1 MANIKKIKQEK
12 NKIEIQ
18 VTVESDKT
26 NEVFKD
32 TYHQL
37 SRKVKVPGFRTGR
50 IPINILEMNL
60 GMEYINHQV
69 AEKLIEDSYTE
80 ALEKSELEPIDIPKV
95 DIVQIE
101 KGKPF
106 IYKMNIEVKPEFT
119 LPSLEKLSIEK
130 KKPEVTEKEIEEELE
145 RIRDFHAKLNV
156 VEDRKSE
163 MGDFLMVDYEAFHK
177 DNLLPD
183 SKQENQLIQLGDR
196 IIPEFKEKLV
206 GVKPGEEKEIKVKIP
221 ENAEDKKIAG
231 EEIVYKV
238 KINALKEKELP
249 KLDDDFA
256 KSVGDYQKLTDLK
269 EHIKKQLNEQKKYE
283 SEREFEDLLMDN
295 VSEKCS
301 FEVPEVLIEKQLE
314 NMMKNLEEDL
324 KARNMSL
331 ADYYKIIKT
340 NEEKVR
346 SEYRLIAE
354 GQVKKEL
361 IIDKVIQD
369 DKITATE
376 DDVDKKI
383 AEIAESTNQKSL
395 KVRAMFEKN
404 RTLDN
409 LKEQIKRGKAIA
421 KLSQMVKIIE
431 I

>member
-1 MANIKKIKQEK
+1 
-12 NKIEIQ
+12 
-18 VTVESDKT
+18 
-26 NEVFKD
+26 
-32 TYHQL
+32 
-37 SRKVKVPGFRTGR
+37 
-50 IPINILEMNL
+50 
-60 GMEYINHQV
+60 
-69 AEKLIEDSYTE
+69 
-80 ALEKSELEPIDIPKV
+80 
-95 DIVQIE
+95 
-101 KGKPF
+101 
-106 IYKMNIEVKPEFT
+106 
-119 LPSLEKLSIEK
+119 
-130 KKPEVTEKEIEEELE
+130 
-145 RIRDFHAKLNV
+145 
-156 VEDRKSE
+156 
-163 MGDFLMVDYEAFHK
+163 
-177 DNLLPD
+177 
-183 SKQENQLIQLGDR
+183 
-196 IIPEFKEKLV
+196 
-206 GVKPGEEKEIKVKIP
+206 
-221 ENAEDKKIAG
+221 
-231 EEIVYKV
+231 
-238 KINALKEKELP
+238 
-249 KLDDDFA
+249 
-256 KSVGDYQKLTDLK
+256 
-269 EHIKKQLNEQKKYE
+269 
-283 SEREFEDLLMDN
+283 MDN

-383 AEIAESTNQKSL
+383 AEIAESTNQKPL